1 MRSDNWTDE
10 TVPGRQ
16 VEPGHGEARGDDR
29 SASLVRVWVMGFVA
43 LLLLLALGGL
53 WGLYLLRG
61 RFAVNSP
68 TPTLI
73 LWTPTPA
80 PIPTATATPTTTP
93 TPPPPSVPPI
103 GGEEGGG
110 SGIAIGR
117 YVQVAN
123 TGGYGLSLREGPG
136 GNYTRMDVALDGETF
151 VVVDGPTAAGDSDWW
166 KLRDP
171 ENEERVWWAAGNFL
185 ELVEQP

>member
-1 MRSDNWTDE
+1 MDEQITEEHVRRS
-10 TVPGRQ
+10 P
-16 VEPGHGEARGDDR
+16 
-29 SASLVRVWVMGFVA
+29 SASPVRVWVMGFVA
-43 LLLLLALGGL
+43 LLLMLALGGL

-61 RFAVNSP
+61 QFAVNSP

-80 PIPTATATPTTTP
+80 PIPTAAPTDTPQPTPTAIA
-93 TPPPPSVPPI
+93 PPAA
-103 GGEEGGG
+103 

-117 YVQVAN
+117 YVQVVN

-151 VVVDGPTAAGDSDWW
+151 VVVDGPTAAGDSEWW
-166 KLRDP
+166 QLRDP